1 MAAVP
6 FFSNGMFPPAIFRS
20 ELIPLDYDAIRLG
33 RLGGAPYQR
42 AWPPRTIPRMPK
54 KNGTG
59 RTGFFSEVGSSGAL
73 GNVSSNGAGKSNGT
87 APTEEY
93 KPKVYGNSPFLTFK
107 NIANPGKL
115 PMGAPRP
122 YKPGKEIF
130 KK

>member
-1 MAAVP
+1 MACSLLRFSAQSSFPLTTMLSDSADWEVHRTSAHGLLAP
-6 FFSNGMFPPAIFRS
+6 FRGCRRRT
-20 ELIPLDYDAIRLG
+20 ELAGLASV
-33 RLGGAPYQR
+33 
-42 AWPPRTIPRMPK
+42 
-54 KNGTG
+54 
-59 RTGFFSEVGSSGAL
+59 SEVGSSGAL

>member
-1 MAAVP
+1 MAAFP
-6 FFSNGMFPPAIFRS
+6 FFSNGMLPPAIFRA

-33 RLGGAPYQR
+33 KLGSTPYQR
-42 AWPPRTIPRMPK
+42 AWPPRTFARMPK

-59 RTGFFSEVGSSGAL
+59 KNGFFSEVGSTGAL
-73 GNVSSNGAGKSNGT
+73 GNLSSNGAGKSSS
-87 APTEEY
+87 APASEEY

-115 PMGAPRP
+115 PAGAPRP
-122 YKPGKEIF
+122 YKPGKELF